1 MAVAI
6 NSMLSPYTDEEL
18 PLFPVDM
25 HYYQRVEDRVK
36 LARTIDKEEHK

>member
-1 MAVAI
+1 MV
-6 NSMLSPYTDEEL
+6 LSLLVSLLFHLDKEL

-25 HYYQRVEDRVK
+25 VHYHKVQDRVK